1 MPTQYIAKY
10 VQFTVKKAVL
20 HSGKLDLHIVEL
32 ELLEIDTMPH
42 TDCCADT
49 VQGWMYFSHGSL
61 FNSVALLSLAV
72 P

>member
-1 MPTQYIAKY
+1 MCNSLLQ
-10 VQFTVKKAVL
+10 KAVL

-42 TDCCADT
+42 ADCCADT

-61 FNSVALLSLAV
+61 FNSVALLSLAA